1 MQEIKYLKESPN
13 TVNSEYS
20 HINFIQYNISA
31 KLLHQ
36 NEQHISSTT
45 ISHKVFGNNQY
56 ITKPKQIKLHIYI
69 RFATNDASNKDL
81 NFITRHK
88 SSFDN

>member
-1 MQEIKYLKESPN
+1 
-13 TVNSEYS
+13 VNSEYP
-20 HINFIQYNISA
+20 HTNFIQYNISA

-36 NEQHISSTT
+36 NEQHISSNS

-56 ITKPKQIKLHIYI
+56 ITKLKQIKLHIYI
-69 RFATNDASNKDL
+69 YKIAMNDASNKDL
-81 NFITRHK
+81 NFITKHK

>member
-1 MQEIKYLKESPN
+1 MQEIKYLKESQN
-13 TVNSEYS
+13 TMNSEYP
-20 HINFIQYNISA
+20 HTNFIQYNINA

-36 NEQHISSTT
+36 NEQHISSTS
-45 ISHKVFGNNQY
+45 ISHKVFSNNQY

-69 RFATNDASNKDL
+69 YIATNDASNKDL

-88 SSFDN
+88 GSFDN